1 MRCKPGPQPDAE
13 QGWRPSTVTPLAL
26 SALAMGG
33 SRVCHFRALQ
43 IGNAPQAA
51 PVDTSSLILV
61 ADEPLKRPHIAAP
74 T

>member
-1 MRCKPGPQPDAE
+1 
-13 QGWRPSTVTPLAL
+13 
-26 SALAMGG
+26 MGG